1 MKKSAL
7 ILALSALLTLT
18 SCRSFL
24 FSPREV
30 DTSSVSSPVKP
41 EDPKEPETSKAYE
54 DAEADIDPEEYYGEW
69 GDISEQYSIG
79 SSAKMLSE
87 ADAVRLFEVLGFDD
101 TDIIAEYSADGE
113 FTDPAVISGSASAKH
128 PMYYALYTSAS
139 GVLWNISVVEDT
151 VLADPVYVNLTQ
163 SVPVI
168 YSPSEMFVGYDS
180 GSNSFYHILPDN
192 RNIVLVTEPE
202 LDRAMLDGITEEELR
217 R

>member
-1 MKKSAL
+1 MKKSVL
-7 ILALSALLTLT
+7 IIALSALLTLT

-30 DTSSVSSPVKP
+30 DTPSVSSPIKP
-41 EDPKEPETSKAYE
+41 DDPNVPDGSKVYE
-54 DAEADIDPEEYYGEW
+54 DVETEIAPEEYYGEW
-69 GDISEQYSIG
+69 GDISEQYSIDT
-79 SSAKMLSE
+79 SAKMLSE

-101 TDIIAEYSADGE
+101 IDIIAEYSEDGV
-113 FTDPAVISGSASAKH
+113 FTDSAVISGSASIRH

-151 VLADPVYVNLTQ
+151 VLADPVYVNFTQ
-163 SVPVI
+163 EVPVI
-168 YSPSEMFVGYDS
+168 YSPAEILVGYDS
-180 GSNSFYHILPDN
+180 GSNSFYHIQPDN
-192 RNIVLVTEPE
+192 RNITLITVPE